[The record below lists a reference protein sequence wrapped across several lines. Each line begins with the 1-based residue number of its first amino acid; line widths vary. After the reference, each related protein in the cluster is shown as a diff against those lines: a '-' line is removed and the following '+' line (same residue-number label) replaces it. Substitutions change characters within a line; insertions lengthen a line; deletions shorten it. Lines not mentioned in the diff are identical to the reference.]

1 MTMHAYPS
9 PTPGT
14 LGWLRRALGAPIA
27 AVTPLVGGIAH
38 AVSAVDTAD
47 GRRYALRRWCRP
59 GWQVEDPWFTPA
71 NEVAALTALSGT
83 GLPVPEVVAVDPTGA
98 HTDFPAL
105 LMTWLPGTMLPSATH
120 RAAAEPPPS
129 TDMLRQLIAA
139 AHAVH
144 AVDGT
149 GVAPFEPY
157 VVLADARPPQAS
169 SRPELWERA
178 IATGAA
184 IGSPARSTL
193 IHRDYHPG
201 NTLWCGGR
209 LTGVVDW
216 TNASRGRP
224 GYDFG
229 YLRVNLLIAHGQGAA
244 DALLPLLDDHDPA
257 ADLLAFLDMEWEGPH
272 AAPLPV
278 MESYLERLL

>member
-1 MTMHAYPS
+1 MNAYPT
-9 PTPGT
+9 PTPET
-14 LGWLRRALGAPIA
+14 RQWLRQVLGAPIT
-27 AVTPLVGGIAH
+27 AVTPLQGGIAH

-71 NEVAALTALSGT
+71 NEVAALATLAGT
-83 GLPVPEVVAVDPTGA
+83 GLPVPEVVAVDHTGA

-120 RAAAEPPPS
+120 RADAGPPP
-129 TDMLRQLIAA
+129 TTGMLRQLVVA
-139 AHAVH
+139 AHSVH
-144 AVDGT
+144 AADGT

-157 VVLADARPPQAS
+157 VVLADARPPRS
-169 SRPELWERA
+169 SARPQLWERA
-178 IATGAA
+178 IAAGAA
-184 IGSPARSTL
+184 VAPPERSTL

-201 NTLWCGGR
+201 NTLWQDGR
-209 LTGVVDW
+209 LTGIVDW
-216 TNASRGRP
+216 TNASRGAP

-229 YLRVNLLIAHGQGAA
+229 YLRVNLLITYGQETA
-244 DALLPLLDDHDPA
+244 DALLPLLDEHDPA